1 MPQRAFWLS
10 VPRVVSNSTTTTTTT
25 YVGALARNPQADL
38 QAQDRAH
45 RIGQKRPVN
54 IYRFVTEETVEEKI
68 VERAESKLYLD
79 ALVIQQGRLIEQNK
93 GTGGAS
99 IVRRS
104 GSFPHDGAW
113 LRWCCLPVRYIKPFL
128 PRS

>member
-1 MPQRAFWLS
+1 M
-10 VPRVVSNSTTTTTTT
+10 
-25 YVGALARNPQADL
+25 
-38 QAQDRAH
+38 
-45 RIGQKRPVN
+45 N